1 MTEGS
6 FYSGTPFCVPLSPPR
21 FFSTSHRQDS
31 HQGGIH
37 PFPPAWS
44 VSGQREP
51 WLEGDGGAG
60 RLPRSE
66 RAVEPLWAPLPGPTG
81 LSAHVHPRGPRAARG
96 WDRGAQFCAAAR
108 RGRACQVGAGLPG
121 PAPLRPALVCPLQS
135 VSAPQPTPLRPWLTP
150 GRRAVHTAVLFLFSV
165 GSVSPQPPTGPLS
178 LWRREAGFR
187 SCGGSLRSGRRAP
200 SPAGGGPC
208 ALPERSAVSHGP
220 AVKQCLRQR
229 GNLCRNA
236 GPSVVFS
243 PGRPPF
249 GPCRCVCGGT
259 VGRLR
264 HENAPGWFR
273 PGLEPLSRED
283 AVCFPGWPSRRGLI
297 HGTHARL
304 TSTVFFKGKK
314 KKKRRR
320 LWALLK
326 QLQRRR
332 VGGGGVRRR
341 FVS

>member
-1 MTEGS
+1 MCPSVSSPIFLNFSQAGQP
-6 FYSGTPFCVPLSPPR
+6 SGWNPSLSASLECIWPKRAVAGGGRRRWAVAALRESRGAALGASARPDRPVGARSPP
-21 FFSTSHRQDS
+21 
-31 HQGGIH
+31 G
-37 PFPPAWS
+37 PA
-44 VSGQREP
+44 GC
-51 WLEGDGGAG
+51 AG
-60 RLPRSE
+60 L
-66 RAVEPLWAPLPGPTG
+66 
-81 LSAHVHPRGPRAARG
+81 
-96 WDRGAQFCAAAR
+96 DRGAQFCAAAR